1 MGNQRSFVKPK
12 QLFLLFAKGEAITW
26 SLLISAL
33 VIRAAGDPFPL
44 GVTLAGSIHG
54 AVFLGYA
61 VTALLVGINQ
71 RWSLGRLATAV
82 LLAIVPFATLPL
94 ERKLIKSSALEGDW
108 RTAKSEDPRDNFFID
123 AIFRWFIARPIVL
136 LAVLLVAVPAVF
148 AFLLYL
154 GPPTQW
160 FD

>member
-1 MGNQRSFVKPK
+1 MKPK

-26 SLLISAL
+26 TLLISAL
-33 VIRAAGDPFPL
+33 IIRAAGDPIPHV
-44 GVTLAGSIHG
+44 VTVAGSIHG

-71 RWSLGRLATAV
+71 RWSFGRLATAV

-94 ERKLIKSSALEGDW
+94 ERKLIRSAALEGEW
-108 RTAKSEDPRDNFFID
+108 RTTKSEDSRDDFFVD

>member
-1 MGNQRSFVKPK
+1 MKPK
-12 QLFLLFAKGEAITW
+12 QLFLLFAKGEAVTW
-26 SLLISAL
+26 TLLISAL
-33 VIRAAGDPFPL
+33 IIRAAGDPIPHV
-44 GVTLAGSIHG
+44 VTIAGSIHG

-82 LLAIVPFATLPL
+82 GLAIVPFATIPF
-94 ERKLIKSSALEGDW
+94 ERRLVATSALEGGW
-108 RTAKSEDPRDNFFID
+108 RTAKSEDPRDDFFID

-148 AFLLYL
+148 AFLLFL

-160 FD
+160 FE

>member
-1 MGNQRSFVKPK
+1 VKPK
-12 QLFLLFAKGEAITW
+12 QLFLLFAKGEAVTW
-26 SLLISAL
+26 TLLISAL
-33 VIRAAGDPFPL
+33 IIRAAGDPIPHI
-44 GVTLAGSIHG
+44 VTIAGSIHG

-71 RWSLGRLATAV
+71 RWSFGKLALAV
-82 LLAIVPFATLPL
+82 GLAIVPFATIPF
-94 ERKLIKSSALEGDW
+94 ERKLTRSSALEGTW
-108 RTAKSEDPRDNFFID
+108 RTAKSEDPRDDFFID

-148 AFLLYL
+148 AFLLFL

>member
-1 MGNQRSFVKPK
+1 MKPK
-12 QLFLLFAKGEAITW
+12 QLFLLFAKGEAVTW
-26 SLLISAL
+26 TLLISAL
-33 VIRAAGDPFPL
+33 IIRAAGDPIPHV
-44 GVTLAGSIHG
+44 VTITGSIHG

-71 RWSLGRLATAV
+71 RWSFGKLALAV
-82 LLAIVPFATLPL
+82 GLAIVPFATIPF
-94 ERKLIKSSALEGDW
+94 ERRLVATSALDGGW
-108 RTAKSEDPRDNFFID
+108 RTAKSEDPRDDFFID

-148 AFLLYL
+148 AFLLFL

>member
-1 MGNQRSFVKPK
+1 VKPK
-12 QLFLLFAKGEAITW
+12 QLFLLFAKGEAVTW
-26 SLLISAL
+26 TLLISAL
-33 VIRAAGDPFPL
+33 IIRATGDPIPHV
-44 GVTLAGSIHG
+44 VTIAGSIHG

-71 RWSLGRLATAV
+71 RWSFGRLATAV
-82 LLAIVPFATLPL
+82 GLAIVPFATIPF
-94 ERKLIKSSALEGDW
+94 ERKLIRTSALEGTW
-108 RTAKSEDPRDNFFID
+108 RTAKSEDPRDDFFID

-148 AFLLYL
+148 AFLLFL

-160 FD
+160 FG

>member
-1 MGNQRSFVKPK
+1 VKPK
-12 QLFLLFAKGEAITW
+12 QLFLLFAKGEAVTW
-26 SLLISAL
+26 TLLISAL
-33 VIRAAGDPFPL
+33 IIRAAGDPIPHV
-44 GVTLAGSIHG
+44 VTIAGSIHG

-71 RWSLGRLATAV
+71 RWSFGRLALAV
-82 LLAIVPFATLPL
+82 GLAIVPFATIPF
-94 ERKLIKSSALEGDW
+94 ERRLVATSSLDGAW
-108 RTAKSEDPRDNFFID
+108 RTAKSEDPRDAFFID

-148 AFLLYL
+148 AFLLFL

>member
-1 MGNQRSFVKPK
+1 VKPK
-12 QLFLLFAKGEAITW
+12 QLFLLFAKGEAVTW
-26 SLLISAL
+26 TLLISAL
-33 VIRAAGDPFPL
+33 IIRAAGDPIPHV
-44 GVTLAGSIHG
+44 VTIAGSIHG

-71 RWSLGRLATAV
+71 RWSFGKLALAV
-82 LLAIVPFATLPL
+82 GLAIVPFATIPL
-94 ERKLIKSSALEGDW
+94 ERRLLATSALDGEW
-108 RTAKSEDPRDNFFID
+108 RTAKSEDPRDDFFID

-148 AFLLYL
+148 AFLLFL

-160 FD
+160 LE

>member
-1 MGNQRSFVKPK
+1 MKPK
-12 QLFLLFAKGEAITW
+12 QLFLVFAKGEAITW
-26 SLLISAL
+26 TLLITAL
-33 VIRAAGDPFPL
+33 LIRAAGDPLPL
-44 GVTLAGSIHG
+44 AVTIAGSIHG

-71 RWSLGRLATAV
+71 RWSIGRLATAV

-94 ERKLIKSSALEGDW
+94 ERKLNSSGALEGGW
-108 RTAKSEDPRDNFFID
+108 RTTKSEDPRDNFFID
-123 AIFRWFIARPIVL
+123 VIFRWFIARPIVL

-160 FD
+160 FK

>member
-1 MGNQRSFVKPK
+1 MKPK
-12 QLFLLFAKGEAITW
+12 QLFLLFAKGEAVTW
-26 SLLISAL
+26 TLLISAL
-33 VIRAAGDPFPL
+33 IIRAAGDPIPHV
-44 GVTLAGSIHG
+44 VTIAGSIHG

-71 RWSLGRLATAV
+71 RWSFGKLALAV
-82 LLAIVPFATLPL
+82 GLAIVPFATIPF
-94 ERKLIKSSALEGDW
+94 ERKLIRTSALEGAW
-108 RTAKSEDPRDNFFID
+108 RTAKSEDPRDDFFID

-148 AFLLYL
+148 AFLLFL

-160 FD
+160 FS

>member
-1 MGNQRSFVKPK
+1 MKPK
-12 QLFLLFAKGEAITW
+12 QLFLLFAKGEAVTW
-26 SLLISAL
+26 TLLISAL
-33 VIRAAGDPFPL
+33 IIRAAGDPIPHV
-44 GVTLAGSIHG
+44 VTIAGSIHG

-71 RWSLGRLATAV
+71 RWSFGKLALAV
-82 LLAIVPFATLPL
+82 GLAIVPFATIPF
-94 ERKLIKSSALEGDW
+94 ERKLIRTSALEGAW
-108 RTAKSEDPRDNFFID
+108 RTAKSEDPRDDFFID

-148 AFLLYL
+148 AFLLFL

>member
-1 MGNQRSFVKPK
+1 MKPK
-12 QLFLLFAKGEAITW
+12 QLFLLFAKGEAVTW
-26 SLLISAL
+26 TLLISAL
-33 VIRAAGDPFPL
+33 IIRAAGDPIPHV
-44 GVTLAGSIHG
+44 VTIAGSIHG

-82 LLAIVPFATLPL
+82 GLAIVPFATIPF
-94 ERKLIKSSALEGDW
+94 ERKLIRTSALEGAW
-108 RTAKSEDPRDNFFID
+108 RTAKSEDPRDDFFID

-148 AFLLYL
+148 AFLLFL

-160 FD
+160 FS

>member
-1 MGNQRSFVKPK
+1 MKPK
-12 QLFLLFAKGEAITW
+12 QLFLVFAKGEAITW
-26 SLLISAL
+26 TLLITAL
-33 VIRAAGDPFPL
+33 LIRAAGDPLPL
-44 GVTLAGSIHG
+44 AVTIAGSIHG

-71 RWSLGRLATAV
+71 RWSIGRLATAV

-94 ERKLIKSSALEGDW
+94 ERKLNSSAALEGGW
-108 RTAKSEDPRDNFFID
+108 RTTKSEDPRDNFFID
-123 AIFRWFIARPIVL
+123 VIFRWFIARPIVL

-160 FD
+160 FK

>member
-1 MGNQRSFVKPK
+1 MGNQRSYVKPK

-26 SLLISAL
+26 TLLISAL
-33 VIRAAGDPFPL
+33 IIRAAGDPIPHV
-44 GVTLAGSIHG
+44 VTVAGSIHG

-71 RWSLGRLATAV
+71 RWSFGRLATAV

-94 ERKLIKSSALEGDW
+94 ERKLIRSAALEGEW
-108 RTAKSEDPRDNFFID
+108 RTTKSEDSRDDFFVD

>member
-1 MGNQRSFVKPK
+1 VKPK
-12 QLFLLFAKGEAITW
+12 QLFLLFAKGEAVTW
-26 SLLISAL
+26 TLLISAL
-33 VIRAAGDPFPL
+33 IIRAAGDPIPHV
-44 GVTLAGSIHG
+44 VTIAGSIHG

-71 RWSLGRLATAV
+71 RWSFGKLALAV
-82 LLAIVPFATLPL
+82 GLAIVPFATIPF
-94 ERKLIKSSALEGDW
+94 ERRLVATSALEGGW
-108 RTAKSEDPRDNFFID
+108 RTAKSEDPRDDFFID

-148 AFLLYL
+148 AFLLFL

-160 FD
+160 FE

>member
-1 MGNQRSFVKPK
+1 MKPK
-12 QLFLLFAKGEAITW
+12 QLFLLFAKGEAVTW
-26 SLLISAL
+26 TLLISAL
-33 VIRAAGDPFPL
+33 IIRAAGDPIPHV
-44 GVTLAGSIHG
+44 VTIAGSIHG

-71 RWSLGRLATAV
+71 RWSFGKLALAV
-82 LLAIVPFATLPL
+82 GLAIVPFATIPL
-94 ERKLIKSSALEGDW
+94 ERRLLANSALDGEW
-108 RTAKSEDPRDNFFID
+108 RTAKSEDPRDVFVID

-148 AFLLYL
+148 AFLLFL

-160 FD
+160 FE

>member
-1 MGNQRSFVKPK
+1 MKPK
-12 QLFLLFAKGEAITW
+12 QLFLLFAKGEAVTW
-26 SLLISAL
+26 TLLISAL
-33 VIRAAGDPFPL
+33 IVRAAGDPIPHV
-44 GVTLAGSIHG
+44 VTIAGSIHG

-71 RWSLGRLATAV
+71 RWSFGKLALAV
-82 LLAIVPFATLPL
+82 GLAIVPFATIPF
-94 ERKLIKSSALEGDW
+94 ERKLIRTSALEGAW
-108 RTAKSEDPRDNFFID
+108 RTAKSEDPRDDFFID

-148 AFLLYL
+148 AFLLFL